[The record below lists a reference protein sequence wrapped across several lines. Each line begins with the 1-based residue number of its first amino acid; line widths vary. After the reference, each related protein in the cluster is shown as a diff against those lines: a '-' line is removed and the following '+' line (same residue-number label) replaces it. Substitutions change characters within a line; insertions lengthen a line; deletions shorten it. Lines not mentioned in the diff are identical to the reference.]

1 MKDFHLKALSDI
13 KLWTWAAAVLPVV
26 AIICLLLTRIF
37 GTETIF
43 DIIVIAIGT
52 VIFAISVVWWWWV
65 MYTVSQITAM
75 LSTASTNIET
85 VQDDLTKI
93 RKDLDTE
100 DDRIREWRDE
110 IDN

>member
-37 GTETIF
+37 GTETFF
-43 DIIVIAIGT
+43 DIIVIAVGT
-52 VIFAISVVWWWWV
+52 IIFAISVVWWWWV

-75 LSTASTNIET
+75 LSKTSTNIEN

-93 RKDLDTE
+93 RK
-100 DDRIREWRDE
+100 I
-110 IDN
+110 

>member
-1 MKDFHLKALSDI
+1 MKDFHLKSLSDI

-43 DIIVIAIGT
+43 DIIVIAVGT
-52 VIFAISVVWWWWV
+52 VIFAISVIWWWWV
-65 MYTVSQITAM
+65 MHTVSQITAM
-75 LSTASTNIET
+75 LSKTSTNIEN

>member
-1 MKDFHLKALSDI
+1 
-13 KLWTWAAAVLPVV
+13 
-26 AIICLLLTRIF
+26 
-37 GTETIF
+37 
-43 DIIVIAIGT
+43 
-52 VIFAISVVWWWWV
+52 

-75 LSTASTNIET
+75 LSKTSTNIEN